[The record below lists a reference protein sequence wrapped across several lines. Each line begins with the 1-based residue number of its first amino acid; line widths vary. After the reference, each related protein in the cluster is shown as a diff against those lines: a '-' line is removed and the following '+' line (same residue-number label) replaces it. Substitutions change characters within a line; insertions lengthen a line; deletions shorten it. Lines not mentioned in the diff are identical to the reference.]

1 MRKIGNVI
9 LNAVKNLKVFL
20 LVIIIGTMTA
30 CDVHEWPETPEY
42 VKFHLRL
49 NYETDMTK
57 WYHLYDGVEV
67 IEQGYGETYDNRQEY
82 GKIRYIVRAYPISEK
97 MRTTSAYTQE
107 FVFSKNIASSYNH
120 EVTLDLPDGNYN
132 IMVWSDLV
140 QTNGETS
147 FYNAS
152 NFAEI
157 RLQGKHQAN
166 DDYRDAFRGSN
177 HISLVSDIMERLPD
191 TLDIVM
197 QRPLAKYEFIT
208 NDVKEFIDREAP
220 RLTSKSQGKTEES
233 NEDAPS
239 RAINIEDY
247 KVVFYY
253 VGFMPNAYSMNTDKP
268 VDSSTGVF
276 FESKLRKVT
285 ESEATIGFD
294 YVFVNGSQSAVTVQ
308 IGIYDKEGTQLS
320 LTEPIE
326 VPLKRSHH
334 TILTGMFLM
343 SEASGGVSIN
353 PDFDGDHNLVF
364 P

>member
-9 LNAVKNLKVFL
+9 LNVVKNLKVFIF
-20 LVIIIGTMTA
+20 IIVIGTLTA
-30 CDVHEWPETPEY
+30 CDVHEWPETPET

-57 WYHLYDGVEV
+57 WYHLYDGAEV

-82 GKIRYIVRAYPISEK
+82 GQIRYIVRAYPVSEK
-97 MRTTSAYTQE
+97 QRLQQNYTQE
-107 FVFSKNIASSYNH
+107 FVFSKNIANGYDH
-120 EVTLDLPDGNYN
+120 EVTLDLLPGSYQ

-140 QTNGETS
+140 KTNEETP

-157 RLQGKHQAN
+157 RLQGEHKAN
-166 DDYRDAFRGSN
+166 TDYRDAFRGSN

-208 NDVKEFIDREAP
+208 NDVKEFIDKEAT
-220 RLTSKSQGKTEES
+220 RLASKSQGKTDES
-233 NEDAPS
+233 NDDAPS

-247 KVVFYY
+247 KVIFYY
-253 VGFMPNAYSMNTDKP
+253 VGFMPDAYSINTDKP

-320 LTEPIE
+320 LSESIE

-353 PDFDGDHNLVF
+353 PDFDGDHNLIF